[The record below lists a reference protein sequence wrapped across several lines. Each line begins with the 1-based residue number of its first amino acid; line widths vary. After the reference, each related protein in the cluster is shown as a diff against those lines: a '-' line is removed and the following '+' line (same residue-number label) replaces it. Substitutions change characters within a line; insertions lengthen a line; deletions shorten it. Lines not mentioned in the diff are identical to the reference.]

1 MFFSFRRSYHQQML
15 LYRSL
20 LLEKTLSD
28 FLIKLQSL
36 NKDISE
42 ESEHERAKMKESAV
56 LSAILNKQK
65 QRNISIINGIE
76 SVLNGT
82 TNDITNKEESGNKE
96 ESK

>member
-1 MFFSFRRSYHQQML
+1 MFTFFQRNYHQQML

-28 FLIKLQSL
+28 FLIKLQIL

-56 LSAILNKQK
+56 IAAVLNKQK
-65 QRNISIINGIE
+65 QRNIKIINGIE

-82 TNDITNKEESGNKE
+82 TENQDPGTKEESL
-96 ESK
+96 

>member
-1 MFFSFRRSYHQQML
+1 MFTFFQRNYHQQML

-28 FLIKLQSL
+28 FLIKLQIL

-56 LSAILNKQK
+56 ISAALNKQK
-65 QRNISIINGIE
+65 QRNIKIIDGIE
-76 SVLNGT
+76 AVLNGT
-82 TNDITNKEESGNKE
+82 TENKDPGTKEESL
-96 ESK
+96 